1 MFKTLD
7 LHGKKHEDV
16 YSEVTYFV
24 FSENPPFRIVTGHS
38 NKMKSIVFSV
48 LNKCKCHFHYELN
61 KHGGSII
68 VDMCEFDEKTFLR
81 ELT

>member
-1 MFKTLD
+1 
-7 LHGKKHEDV
+7 
-16 YSEVTYFV
+16 
-24 FSENPPFRIVTGHS
+24 
-38 NKMKSIVFSV
+38 MKSIVFSV